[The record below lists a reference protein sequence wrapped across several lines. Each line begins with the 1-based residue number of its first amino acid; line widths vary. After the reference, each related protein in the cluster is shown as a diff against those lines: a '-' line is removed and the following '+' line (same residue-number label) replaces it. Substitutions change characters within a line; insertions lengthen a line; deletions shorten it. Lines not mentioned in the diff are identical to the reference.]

1 MSALPLLSR
10 GGRSDEI
17 RGVAAMTR
25 DVCRARGPGLWR
37 CPRRPAAARQ
47 PLLYAVLMPV
57 GALRRATTGLGKR
70 GRPPG
75 VGSPSPVIPLYGRRP
90 GGHRL
95 ALFSRLN
102 YRLPAPPRGRSSGL
116 DKGRRPV
123 RCLAIGGLRPARL
136 SPTRAAYIYQHR
148 TSLRD
153 KMIADEISRRGVG
166 LVPARCSS
174 PPGGSH
180 RQTRRQR
187 AGPGVRPILVSG
199 SGACVPD

>member
-47 PLLYAVLMPV
+47 PLLYAVLVPV

-75 VGSPSPVIPLYGRRP
+75 VGSPRPQGSPDKGEALADAPGADRPPSFPSVAVVLVVIVSP
-90 GGHRL
+90 
-95 ALFSRLN
+95 LFSRLN

-116 DKGRRPV
+116 DKGRRPL
-123 RCLAIGGLRPARL
+123 RCLAIGRPLACPPRPDPGRLHLPAPHVAARQDD
-136 SPTRAAYIYQHR
+136 R
-148 TSLRD
+148 
-153 KMIADEISRRGVG
+153 
-166 LVPARCSS
+166 
-174 PPGGSH
+174 
-180 RQTRRQR
+180 
-187 AGPGVRPILVSG
+187 
-199 SGACVPD
+199 